1 MSVITLNQIESLPDV
16 LTVDHYN
23 FFLGTIPGGGDTTS
37 LMLKCLD
44 CVIPGV
50 SNEAVE
56 VQLSAHVR
64 KFRGRKMFPR
74 SMSVSFME
82 DITLDTLTKLRRW
95 DQAIVGTNSATS
107 IGNIAQ
113 YAVQP
118 TLQVFD
124 QKGSLVDSIQ
134 FVNCFLQ
141 DIQDIALNSESSGM
155 ARVTAMFSYD
165 YPIYNGV
172 VIR

>member
-1 MSVITLNQIESLPDV
+1 MPVISLSQVEALPDV
-16 LTVDHYN
+16 LSTDHYN

-37 LMLKCLD
+37 LMIKCMD
-44 CVIPGV
+44 AVIPGM
-50 SNEAVE
+50 SNEPIE

-74 SMSVSFME
+74 SMSITFME
-82 DITLDTLTKLRRW
+82 DITLDTLTKLRAW
-95 DQAIVGTNSATS
+95 DQQIVGTNSATS

-113 YAVQP
+113 YSVQP

-124 QKGSLVDSIQ
+124 QKGALSDSIQ
-134 FVNCFLQ
+134 FVNCFLY
-141 DIQDIALNSESSGM
+141 DIQDLALNSGGS
-155 ARVTAMFSYD
+155 AAAQVTAQFSYD
-165 YPIYNGV
+165 YPIYNGL

>member
-1 MSVITLNQIESLPDV
+1 MPVISLSQVEALPDA
-16 LTVDHYN
+16 LTGDHYN
-23 FFLGTIPGGGDTTS
+23 FYLGTLPGAGDSTS
-37 LMLKCLD
+37 LMIKCLD

-50 SNEAVE
+50 SNEPVE

-74 SMSVSFME
+74 ILTATFLE
-82 DITLDTLTKLRRW
+82 DITLDTLTKLRNW
-95 DQAIVGTNSATS
+95 DQQIVGTNSATS
-107 IGNIAQ
+107 VGNIAQ

-124 QKGSLVDSIQ
+124 QKGSLTDSIQ
-134 FVNCFLQ
+134 FVNLFLF
-141 DIQDIALNSESSGM
+141 DIQDINLSSESSQ
-155 ARVTAMFSYD
+155 AVRVTAQFSYD

-172 VIR
+172 TIR

>member
-1 MSVITLNQIESLPDV
+1 MSVITLNQVEALPDV
-16 LTVDHYN
+16 LTADHYN
-23 FFLGTIPGGGDTTS
+23 FYLGTIPGGGDTTS
-37 LMLKCLD
+37 LMIKCQS
-44 CVIPGV
+44 CIIPGM
-50 SNEAVE
+50 SNEPVE

-74 SMSVSFME
+74 VMSATFME
-82 DITLDTLTKLRRW
+82 DITLDTLTRLRKW
-95 DQAIVGTNSATS
+95 DQQIVGTNSATS

-134 FVNCFLQ
+134 FVNCFIF
-141 DIQDIALNSESSGM
+141 DIQDTTLNSEAS
-155 ARVTAMFSYD
+155 AAVQINAQFSYD
-165 YPIYNGV
+165 YPVFNGIA
-172 VIR
+172 IR